1 MATDKTFGVKVSDEM
16 YEKVKS
22 VIEASG
28 ISSKEWFEKAVALYE
43 LNSIKQ
49 GSSDYT
55 QDLTELE
62 HHTTRI
68 YDLITNM
75 IQRSV
80 YLKDHAVK
88 EVTDKLNSKE
98 SIINDLQLQVQKF
111 KVELTEKTQEADTLQ
126 DQLKQVEEKLVANQT
141 MLENN
146 QALINEYKEKN
157 DVLNGL
163 VAQYKGYKDDNEALK
178 VQLNDVQTQLTARA
192 LKAEKQ
198 VDELTR
204 VLENTKAAAESAK
217 QRSEEAIQMT
227 IERKDLEREKALV
240 ELERKHQESVNDLN
254 AAHTEEIRSL
264 YAEIAELRKVNEQN
278 REKYQAEIETLREQK
293 DKK

>member
-16 YEKVKS
+16 YEKAKS

-68 YDLITNM
+68 YELITNM

-88 EVTDKLNSKE
+88 EVADKLESKE
-98 SIINDLQLQVQKF
+98 SIISDLQLQVQKF
-111 KVELTEKTQEADTLQ
+111 KEELNEKTQVAETLQ

-141 MLENN
+141 TLENN

-163 VAQYKGYKDDNEALK
+163 VAQYKGYGDENVALK
-178 VQLNDVQTQLTARA
+178 EQLSEVQTQLTARA

-204 VLENTKAAAESAK
+204 LLEETKAAAEIAK

-227 IERKDLEREKALV
+227 IERKDLERDKALV
-240 ELERKHQESVNDLN
+240 ELERKHQESVNELN

-264 YAEIAELRKVNEQN
+264 YAEIAELRRINEAN
-278 REKYQAEIETLREQK
+278 REKFQAEINTLRDQK
-293 DKK
+293 DKE

>member
-1 MATDKTFGVKVSDEM
+1 MAADRTFGVKVSDEM
-16 YEKVKS
+16 YEKAKS

-88 EVTDKLNSKE
+88 EIADKLDSKE
-98 SIINDLQLQVQKF
+98 SIISDLQLQVQKL
-111 KVELTEKTQEADTLQ
+111 KQDLAEKTQNADALQ

-141 MLENN
+141 TLENN

-163 VAQYKGYKDDNEALK
+163 VAQYKGYGDENEALK
-178 VQLNDVQTQLTARA
+178 VKLNDVQTQLTARA
-192 LKAEKQ
+192 LKAE
-198 VDELTR
+198 ELTR
-204 VLENTKAAAESAK
+204 LIEEAKGAAESAK
-217 QRSEEAIQMT
+217 QRYEEALQLT
-227 IERKDLEREKALV
+227 IERKDLERDKALV
-240 ELERKHQESVNDLN
+240 ELERKHQDTVNELN
-254 AAHTEEIRSL
+254 ATHTEEIRSL
-264 YAEIAELRKVNEQN
+264 YAEIAELRRVNEAN
-278 REKYQAEIETLREQK
+278 REKYQEEIEALREQK
-293 DKK
+293 DNNK

>member
-16 YEKVKS
+16 YEKAKS

-68 YDLITNM
+68 YELITNM

-88 EVTDKLNSKE
+88 EVADKLESKE
-98 SIINDLQLQVQKF
+98 YIISDLQLQVQKY
-111 KVELTEKTQEADTLQ
+111 KEELNEKTQVAETLQ

-141 MLENN
+141 TLENN

-163 VAQYKGYKDDNEALK
+163 VAQYKGYGDENVALK
-178 VQLNDVQTQLTARA
+178 EQLSEVQTQLTARA

-204 VLENTKAAAESAK
+204 LLEETKAAAEIAK

-227 IERKDLEREKALV
+227 IERKDLERDKALV
-240 ELERKHQESVNDLN
+240 ELERKHQESVNELN

-264 YAEIAELRKVNEQN
+264 YAEIAELRRINEAN
-278 REKYQAEIETLREQK
+278 REKFQAEINTLRDQK
-293 DKK
+293 DKE